1 MKDCLR
7 MQGLVYAD
15 LIFDFYLEQ
24 DEDVMLI
31 RAHCRFLGEHVGWST
46 CGTHSFLRHN
56 SVAELLHAEWRFVYS
71 VGKDAEIWLRRSLG
85 RNHRTLC
92 HVSL

>member
-15 LIFDFYLEQ
+15 LIFALYLEH
-24 DEDVMLI
+24 DENVILTRM
-31 RAHCRFLGEHVGWST
+31 RCRFLGEHVGWST

-56 SVAELLHAEWRFVYS
+56 TVAKAASYRMTIHLLS
-71 VGKDAEIWLRRSLG
+71 GQG
-85 RNHRTLC
+85 R
-92 HVSL
+92 

>member
-31 RAHCRFLGEHVGWST
+31 RAHYRFLGEHVGWST

-56 SVAELLHAEWRFVYS
+56 SVAKAASCRMTIHLLSAQ
-71 VGKDAEIWLRRSLG
+71 G
-85 RNHRTLC
+85 R
-92 HVSL
+92 